1 MLRNSSTYFYL
12 AVALGLVCYVT
23 FIDKKLP
30 GTKDQ
35 EADENQLFKFDP
47 EEVVML
53 EVTNVHGTFIFQKN
67 DNHWEIKKPVA
78 TLADDSTVE
87 GVIDQISDAQPRQ
100 IIDADKFTDDNL
112 KDWGLAPTAEE
123 RVVIHT
129 KDKQFEL
136 LVGRKVAINDSVY
149 ARASGRKNEAVRV
162 IPNTV
167 KEALQKDLSDFRSRN
182 VFDFELDKVT
192 KISTRL
198 ADTAATPGQQCEADL
213 KDGKWTLQ
221 MPLVARA
228 STTDVQSLL
237 SKVLGTRAIDFITDD
252 ASNLTQYG
260 LTTPAATISVSVHSD
275 SAAPNQPDE
284 EMVLQIGGPVPNK
297 PDQIYAQRLK
307 SNSVFTLSRSA
318 VDDVL
323 KGLPNVRDRHVFPF
337 NPGTASG
344 FSYSYGTRKAQARHD
359 QGTWKTTGYAEGT
372 GDVGKITDILSRLS
386 QLETTPL
393 VKDSA
398 PDLKPF
404 GLDKPQGKITIEST
418 EFKPEP
424 TLSLLIGKAENKL
437 LYVRNSA
444 EPFIYT
450 IPDNALD
457 FLAPSNL
464 ALLDL
469 QVVKLDLNNVKGM
482 TVLAASL
489 PQVVLTR
496 SSGGTWSVTNVKDRM
511 VDSVMADRQASLFCQ
526 LLAKSWLGPVL
537 PAYGL
542 TKPVLTVSVQTDKG
556 PTVLHIG
563 ASLPD
568 GGRAAQVEGQS
579 TVFEIAEPDYD
590 LLNASSLQPIPA
602 ALSATNAPPVAP
614 IAPATNAAPVK
625 K

>member
-398 PDLKPF
+398 PDLTPF

>member
-318 VDDVL
+318 VDDML